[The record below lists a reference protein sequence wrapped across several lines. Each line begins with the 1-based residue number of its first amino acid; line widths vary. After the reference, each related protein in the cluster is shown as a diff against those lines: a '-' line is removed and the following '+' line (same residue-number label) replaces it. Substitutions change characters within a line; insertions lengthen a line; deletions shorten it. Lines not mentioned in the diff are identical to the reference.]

1 MTDELDV
8 RALSNGMPAQW
19 NQRNAQGMA
28 AMFHGR
34 PELSRALTEELR
46 QLL

>member
-1 MTDELDV
+1 MTDELGV
-8 RALSNGMPAQW
+8 RGLYNGMPAQW